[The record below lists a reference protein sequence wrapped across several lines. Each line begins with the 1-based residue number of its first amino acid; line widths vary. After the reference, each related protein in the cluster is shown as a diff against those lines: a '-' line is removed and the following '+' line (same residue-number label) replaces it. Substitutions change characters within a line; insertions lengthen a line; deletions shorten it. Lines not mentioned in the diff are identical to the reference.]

1 MPVIVKE
8 HMLYKKFLRDQ
19 FLLLPWS
26 SKVLFPFFYFVK
38 SKAIRKKKK
47 KGYLALLLNI
57 TPPTD
62 QINSWINRRNTE

>member
-47 KGYLALLLNI
+47 RVPGIIIEYNPAN
-57 TPPTD
+57 
-62 QINSWINRRNTE
+62 